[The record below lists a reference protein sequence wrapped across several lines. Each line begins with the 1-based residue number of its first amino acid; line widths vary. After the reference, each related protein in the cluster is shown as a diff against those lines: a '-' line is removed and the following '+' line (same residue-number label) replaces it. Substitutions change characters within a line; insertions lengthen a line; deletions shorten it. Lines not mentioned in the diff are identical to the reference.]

1 MALPLRAF
9 GFAAGLAAAIAALR
23 LIRRRLRTKL
33 EPEAQPGT
41 ASTGL
46 TPLSADELSARI
58 SLEEI
63 YQDGLK
69 TACHRDVSE
78 SEVALLE
85 SDGGCSAY
93 GDSDVDLVVR
103 IFEEVLGRLPIAS
116 TTSAPATAASS

>member
-1 MALPLRAF
+1 MHGFRINCHGALAVYIPLNTASTTRVAWWPTMVLPLRAF

-46 TPLSADELSARI
+46 TPLSEDELSARI

-78 SEVALLE
+78 SEVKQSVFCVHYE
-85 SDGGCSAY
+85 
-93 GDSDVDLVVR
+93 
-103 IFEEVLGRLPIAS
+103 
-116 TTSAPATAASS
+116 

>member
-1 MALPLRAF
+1 MTEPCVDTSPFNTASTTRVWRGPTMALPLRVF
-9 GFAAGLAAAIAALR
+9 GFAVGLAAAIAALQLIRRRLRTR

-46 TPLSADELSARI
+46 TPLSEDELSARI

-85 SDGGCSAY
+85 SDVSC
-93 GDSDVDLVVR
+93 
-103 IFEEVLGRLPIAS
+103 
-116 TTSAPATAASS
+116 